1 MSTQLSRPSASA
13 GAASGRAVIH
23 GRDASRRTPLES
35 VRAYTSM
42 PTNEAEMEGVWV
54 RQWDAAAGG
63 AGADWATC
71 LRLLERAAAA
81 AAVAHDG
88 VALAAASSTRVGGGC
103 LFLLGGELNEIKK
116 SKKSIF
122 ALYGRRPVIK
132 TQQPTKNMRTRCRR

>member
-88 VALAAASSTRVGGGC
+88 VALAAASSTRVGGGM
-103 LFLLGGELNEIKK
+103 
-116 SKKSIF
+116 SISS
-122 ALYGRRPVIK
+122 GRRTERDKKIEKKYLCLIWP
-132 TQQPTKNMRTRCRR
+132 PTGN

>member
-1 MSTQLSRPSASA
+1 MSAQLPRPSASA

-42 PTNEAEMEGVWV
+42 PTNEAEMEGMWV

-88 VALAAASSTRVGGGC
+88 AALAAASSTRVGGGM
-103 LFLLGGELNEIKK
+103 
-116 SKKSIF
+116 SISS
-122 ALYGRRPVIK
+122 GRRTERDKKIEKKYLCLIWP
-132 TQQPTKNMRTRCRR
+132 PTGN